1 MREGTITMIEPNNK
15 IYLARKGLIDEC
27 MKEIISCKEWERLKI
42 RVYYEVGKL
51 GERIQAD
58 KEGLFDA
65 RLWSRKENRG
75 KIIELVKAFLWRQI
89 K

>member
-1 MREGTITMIEPNNK
+1 MIEPNNK
-15 IYLARKGLIDEC
+15 IYLARRGLIDEC
-27 MKEIISCKEWERLKI
+27 MKEITSCKEWEGLKI

-65 RLWSRKENRG
+65 DLWSRKEDRG
-75 KIIELVKAFLWRQI
+75 KILELLEAFLWRWI